1 MLTAFFAPGGAV
13 PLAAAV
19 AVLVTTVV
27 CVLLRPGGV
36 GEAWSAAGGAAVALL
51 LGLAR
56 PADVVAAV
64 QDLWP
69 VLLFLVTVMALAG
82 LAERAGVFA
91 WAAGW
96 ALRTAAGRG
105 WLLFVNLYLL
115 GALVTLFLSLDVT
128 AVVLTPLVCALVV
141 PLRLD
146 GRPFVVAVAVVAN
159 AASLALPV
167 SNLTNMLVYELL
179 GVGFWDFVRFLA
191 LPNLVALAVGLGV
204 LLALYHGRLPGS
216 LRLTLPGRARS
227 RPGQSFFRL
236 SLALLLLAVAGFL
249 VAGATEAPFWA
260 VSLPASLLLGGV
272 ALGRRWVAPRE
283 VARAVA
289 WGLPPFVLGMAVV
302 VAAVARQA
310 APSLAGLPE
319 RLTALPGPLAM
330 AAAAAAA
337 TLGANA
343 VNNLPF
349 ALGAVQGLRAV
360 PAGAVAADGGALRPA
375 LAFGLLLGVNLGPL
389 LTVTGSL
396 ATMLCL
402 SGARRAGVR
411 VPALAFVGAGLLVT
425 PPMLLAA
432 GLTLALLLRP

>member
-1 MLTAFFAPGGAV
+1 V
-13 PLAAAV
+13 PLVAAV
-19 AVLVTTVV
+19 AVLVATVV

-36 GEAWSAAGGAAVALL
+36 SEAWSAAGGAAVALL

-56 PADVVAAV
+56 PADVLVGV
-64 QDLWP
+64 HDLWE
-69 VLLFLVTVMALAG
+69 VLLFLVTAMALAG
-82 LAERAGVFA
+82 LAEQAGVFA

-96 ALRTAAGRG
+96 ALRSCLGRG
-105 WLLFVNLYLL
+105 WLLFVNLYIL

-167 SNLTNMLVYELL
+167 SNLTNMLVYQLL

-204 LLALYHGRLPGS
+204 LLALYWSRLPGR
-216 LRLTLPGRARS
+216 LRLTLPRTR
-227 RPGQSFFRL
+227 RPGRPFFRL

-249 VAGATEAPFWA
+249 VAGATGFPFWA
-260 VSLPASLLLGGV
+260 VSLPAALLLGGV
-272 ALGRRWVAPRE
+272 ALWRRWVRPRTL
-283 VARAVA
+283 VRTVA
-289 WGLPPFVLGMAVV
+289 WGLPPFVLGMSVV
-302 VAAVARQA
+302 VAAVARQL
-310 APSLAGLPE
+310 APALAGLPD
-319 RLTALPGPLAM
+319 RLSDLPGPLVL
-330 AAAAAAA
+330 AAAVA
-337 TLGANA
+337 TATVGANA

-360 PAGAVAADGGALRPA
+360 PAGAVAADGAALRPA

-402 SGARRAGVR
+402 SGARRAGVN